1 MKSVVFSHQK
11 LLKSVKKPAVSAGKA
26 ERVCPSGVKR
36 ARLFHD
42 RSGATFGYV
51 GEWHSHPNGPC
62 GFSATDF
69 EEFANK
75 AEEMKADG
83 AAKPILE
90 VLVSPVGLTCAV
102 LSLC

>member
-1 MKSVVFSHQK
+1 MVLGKNGVRKK
-11 LLKSVKKPAVSAGKA
+11 LSQI
-26 ERVCPSGVKR
+26 ER
-36 ARLFHD
+36 

-51 GEWHSHPNGPC
+51 GGWHSHPNGPSE
-62 GFSATDF
+62 FSTTDF

-83 AAKPILE
+83 ATKPILE

>member
-1 MKSVVFSHQK
+1 MVGNYKHRVVDAYGHSYFAREGQRR
-11 LLKSVKKPAVSAGKA
+11 L
-26 ERVCPSGVKR
+26 PSGVKR
-36 ARLFHD
+36 ARLFHER

-62 GFSATDF
+62 GFGATDF